1 MNQKKVSARHSN
13 VILLILVLNV
23 FVFSLNAQSR
33 TQVFHIQN
41 YFSEVYLVENNN
53 QLVLIETGVPV
64 EGYAD
69 SLVQS
74 IENLGFKAENI
85 ALAIV
90 THGHGDHAGNALYL
104 QEEFDIPIV
113 GSKFDLGKFTT
124 GKTELA
130 KSKDVSVWGTRLR
143 PNMNLNYPPF
153 TPDILVDTSDIDL
166 KKYGIDGKIIP
177 LQGGHTPG
185 GLMVLIGNQL
195 FIGDA
200 FIGTFKLEGKS
211 LTADGHHVR
220 EHFYHENIALASKG
234 LRVIQ
239 KIAKEN
245 NVATIYPTHFGPV
258 STVEL
263 SKYIEEEPTLKE
275 LSKIQAELLGSIT
288 QGNTDLAKYFL
299 SKNFILNDFEGTQ
312 LTKTSFIENRIL
324 NPKTK
329 IEQIS
334 AEDFRIIHTDNG
346 TTIMTFIK
354 KFKLAEK
361 EPQNILV
368 TVFYKKIKDH
378 WELVFEQDILQ

>member
-1 MNQKKVSARHSN
+1 
-13 VILLILVLNV
+13 
-23 FVFSLNAQSR
+23 
-33 TQVFHIQN
+33 
-41 YFSEVYLVENNN
+41 
-53 QLVLIETGVPV
+53 
-64 EGYAD
+64 
-69 SLVQS
+69 
-74 IENLGFKAENI
+74 
-85 ALAIV
+85 
-90 THGHGDHAGNALYL
+90 
-104 QEEFDIPIV
+104 
-113 GSKFDLGKFTT
+113 

-220 EHFYHENIALASKG
+220 EHFYHENIALASKE

-368 TVFYKKIKDH
+368 TV
-378 WELVFEQDILQ
+378 

>member
-85 ALAIV
+85 ALVIV
-90 THGHGDHAGNALYL
+90 THGHGDHTGNALYL

-166 KKYGIDGKIIP
+166 KKYGIHETIIP
-177 LQGGHTPG
+177 LQGCQNP
-185 GLMVLIGNQL
+185 
-195 FIGDA
+195 
-200 FIGTFKLEGKS
+200 
-211 LTADGHHVR
+211 DG
-220 EHFYHENIALASKG
+220 
-234 LRVIQ
+234 
-239 KIAKEN
+239 
-245 NVATIYPTHFGPV
+245 
-258 STVEL
+258 
-263 SKYIEEEPTLKE
+263 
-275 LSKIQAELLGSIT
+275 
-288 QGNTDLAKYFL
+288 
-299 SKNFILNDFEGTQ
+299 
-312 LTKTSFIENRIL
+312 
-324 NPKTK
+324 
-329 IEQIS
+329 
-334 AEDFRIIHTDNG
+334 
-346 TTIMTFIK
+346 
-354 KFKLAEK
+354 
-361 EPQNILV
+361 
-368 TVFYKKIKDH
+368 
-378 WELVFEQDILQ
+378 